1 MIVNRIKG
9 FFINAITKGVRNGN
23 HIIIRNKLRFFAD
36 RSAQINLSEGNLT
49 LNGGMRVSEPF
60 VGMLE
65 LQKNSK
71 INAEGAFNIYSGM
84 HIILL
89 ENATL
94 NLGSG
99 YINRFVK
106 IRCYNSIS
114 IGEGVAISE
123 NVTIWD
129 SDAHVIVGKE
139 MESTKPVSIGN
150 HVWIGNNVTILKGV
164 TIGDH
169 AVIAAGAL
177 VNKDIPAHSLAGGIP
192 AKVIKQ
198 NINWK

>member
-1 MIVNRIKG
+1 MILKKVKAL
-9 FFINAITKGVRNGN
+9 FINATTKGSRNGHLILIKN
-23 HIIIRNKLRFFAD
+23 HLRLFVD
-36 RSAQINLSEGNLT
+36 RSAQINLFGGDLT
-49 LNGGMRVSEPF
+49 LNGSMRVSEPF
-60 VGMLE
+60 AGMLE

-71 INAEGAFNIYSGM
+71 INVKRVFNIYSGM

-99 YINRFVK
+99 YINRFLK

-129 SDAHVIVGKE
+129 SDAHVIEGKE
-139 MESTKPVSIGN
+139 TESTKPVTIGN

-169 AVIAAGAL
+169 AVIAAGAV
-177 VNKDIPAHSLAGGIP
+177 VNKDIPANCLAGGVP